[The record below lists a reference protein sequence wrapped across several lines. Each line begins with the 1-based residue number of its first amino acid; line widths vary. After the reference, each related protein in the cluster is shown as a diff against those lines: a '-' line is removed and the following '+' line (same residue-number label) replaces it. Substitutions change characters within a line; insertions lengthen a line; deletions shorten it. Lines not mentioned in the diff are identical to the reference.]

1 MTKTVIN
8 PLDEDAED
16 QIDKAADEVDPD
28 DEIPMSDEVDAD
40 DDEVDEDD
48 PLAGLTETQ
57 RAAVA
62 AQIKKSND
70 NAVKWRKKATGKF
83 VPATPGPKPTP
94 PKRPAPAGGEVD
106 LDAMKAELRAEMA
119 AEATTARIQTE
130 ARSALRDAGLTLDAE
145 NKTLQRKALDR
156 AIRLLDL
163 EGAEDADDVELA
175 VAELKQAMPGLF
187 TKRRAKPTAGGASGP
202 RSGAGGSRKNPAGK
216 IASLFE

>member
-1 MTKTVIN
+1 MTKTIN

-16 QIDKAADEVDPD
+16 QIDEATEVDPD

-40 DDEVDEDD
+40 ADDEVDEDD
-48 PLAGLTETQ
+48 PLAGLTDAQ

-62 AQIKKSND
+62 AQIKKAND

-106 LDAMKAELRAEMA
+106 LETVKAELRAEMA

-202 RSGAGGSRKNPAGK
+202 RSGAGGSKKNPAGK